1 MWYSKRFNRAV
12 ALLLAAPGVVMTFG
26 AAHAATLD
34 VCATCTHTTLDS
46 AFTAATSGDTIVL
59 DGPTL
64 LTDPPTTYTL
74 TTDLVINAA
83 KNGITIRGKQASRP
97 DKIEIVGTGGG
108 PVITVEDDRSF
119 EILGVTIRGGSTGIL
134 AMPDS
139 TVEIRRCLFDG
150 ITGISLN
157 CLNPTNVYIAGSVI
171 TGSGGDAIRIDQGG
185 KLNVLQCTLLTNTG
199 LGVNAL
205 DGEAHIVAT
214 LIHNSGAG
222 IDGTPA
228 TLEVLGNWVTDAGG
242 NPLAMPTGV
251 TDANEVLDVL
261 VPATVFETVIE
272 PFPGK
277 LASAAQER
285 QSGVDTGELEADPF
299 SMPFTGLDFDTETRA
314 TGNLVV
320 GADDADGSGGSS
332 DWTECFVIQ
341 GGFARAYV
349 GEGVITIE
357 INARRLDLSDAE
369 LYIKHEDVVDIR
381 TAANI
386 IGPLPIITESLVDT
400 SFGYADYT
408 IDEAVLATLYP
419 APGFNIQKDYIIY
432 LNTDDTQSIALTN
445 DLHGDTE
452 GNFSAVGQAVYG
464 RVFGLDTVPPV
475 VTTNL
480 ALLADQYATAIS
492 LADDAIDGGGPW
504 APLLPLLG
512 NVGANA
518 GYLNGSTGEPSV
530 FYDGDAV
537 VLKPNVGIA
546 LTFTD
551 VGSGFA
557 VNGLPN
563 ARLETTV
570 GGKQNALYRD
580 YTMRPG
586 FAWWD
591 SNGESGPELISSAAG
606 LSVTYTNTG
615 GNVLETSW
623 NFTDLV
629 HDGITQW
636 HAIANI
642 RVMDLAGNEAT
653 LDPSFQNFIPL
664 RPFHFWWFP
673 DARGELRSGPHEV
686 ASTNPVF
693 SWGLFRGQGGE
704 DPQDPFPCIP
714 SVRWRLWG
722 ADFPGVSATSWTDL
736 TAGTWSNWMD
746 PSNRVIGLDT
756 IYTGTTRLRDLMTG
770 PVGSEY
776 LIAVQGYDEA
786 GNLQTIPALGNLTNS
801 NDLTTLGVNFRR
813 WTDPGVSMAASLDTK
828 VQANF
833 WYNMV
838 NPTLPLPHPANFRTV
853 DAGEKNFGAA
863 SRVGLPIC
871 PARVEAGFNITMEI
885 PDSVAPS
892 NARVSYELFEDGA
905 RAARGLINPS
915 SAPAGYSFVV
925 PEDLLAAPSASVII
939 TGGGLNFLNFS
950 TCFSGVADRLGDDG
964 LLGAE
969 PPFRQRDVKYQVLF
983 RAGILQNLALPPGH
997 PDRDDPDSYFFD
1009 TTPATVE
1016 FTVTVDRALKD
1027 EQPNKSFSKE

>member
-12 ALLLAAPGVVMTFG
+12 ALLLAVPGAVMMFG

-34 VCATCTHTTLDS
+34 VCATCTHTTLDA

-83 KNGITIRGKQASRP
+83 KNGIEIRGKQASRP
-97 DKIEIVGTGGG
+97 DKIEIVGTGSG
-108 PVITVEDDRSF
+108 PVITVEADQSF
-119 EILGVTIRGGSTGIL
+119 EILGVTIKGGTTGIL
-134 AMPDS
+134 AMADS
-139 TVEIRRCLFDG
+139 DVEIRRCLFDG
-150 ITGISLN
+150 ITGISVN
-157 CLNPTNVYIAGSVI
+157 CLNPLNVYVAGTII
-171 TGSGGDAIRIDQGG
+171 TNGGSDAIRIDQGG

-214 LIHNSGAG
+214 LIHDSGAG

-228 TLEVLGNWVTDAGG
+228 TLEVLGNWVTDAAG
-242 NPLAMPTGV
+242 NAQAMPAGV
-251 TDANEVLDVL
+251 TDANAVIDFLD
-261 VPATVFETVIE
+261 PAVVFESVID

-277 LASAAQER
+277 LVSVAEER
-285 QSGVDTGELEADPF
+285 QSGVDTGELETDPF
-299 SMPFTGLDFDTETRA
+299 NMPFTGTDFDTESRRTA
-314 TGNLVV
+314 NLVV
-320 GADDADGSGGSS
+320 GADDADGLAVAAA
-332 DWTECFVIQ
+332 WTECYVIQ
-341 GGFARAYV
+341 GGVPRVYV

-357 INARRLDLSDAE
+357 ISAPQLDLANAV

-381 TAANI
+381 TVANI
-386 IGPLPIITESLVDT
+386 IGPLAITTESTIDT
-400 SFGYADYT
+400 SYGYADYT
-408 IDEAVLATLYP
+408 IDEDVLAALYP
-419 APGFNIQKDYIIY
+419 APGFNIQKNYEIF
-432 LNTDDTQSIALTN
+432 LNTDDNQPIASTTE
-445 DLHGDTE
+445 LHGVIPE
-452 GNFSAVGQAVYG
+452 ANFDAFGQAVYG
-464 RVFGLDTVPPV
+464 RIFGLDTVPPV

-480 ALLADQYATAIS
+480 AFLADQYATAIS

-504 APLLPLLG
+504 GPVAALLLG
-512 NVGANA
+512 QAGANA

-530 FYDGDAV
+530 FYDGGPPA
-537 VLKPNVGIA
+537 LPPYSKPNVGIS

-557 VNGLPN
+557 VNGLPAMRN
-563 ARLETTV
+563 ETTV

-591 SNGESGPELISSAAG
+591 SNGESTPELISSAAD
-606 LSVTYTNTG
+606 LTVNYTNTG
-615 GNVLETSW
+615 GNILEASW
-623 NFTDLV
+623 NFANLV
-629 HDGITQW
+629 HDGISQW

-664 RPFHFWWFP
+664 KPFHFWWFP
-673 DARGELRSGPHEV
+673 DARGELRSGPSNV
-686 ASTNPVF
+686 PSTNPVF

-722 ADFPGVSATSWTDL
+722 ADAPGTPGTSWTDL
-736 TAGTWSNWMD
+736 TAGTWSIWMD
-746 PSNRVIGLDT
+746 PNNRVIGLDT
-756 IYTGTTRLRDLMTG
+756 IFDPAPSPPVTLRSLMTG
-770 PVGSEY
+770 PAGSEY
-776 LIAVQGYDEA
+776 MIAVQGYDEA
-786 GNLQTIPALGNLTNS
+786 GNLQTIPALGNLVNS
-801 NDLTTLGVNFRR
+801 NDLTALGVNFRR
-813 WTDPGVSMAASLDTK
+813 WTDPGVSLAASLDTK

-833 WYNMV
+833 WYNNV
-838 NPTLPLPHPANFRTV
+838 DPTLPLPHPASFRTV
-853 DAGEKNFGAA
+853 DSGEKNFGAA
-863 SRVGLPIC
+863 SRVALPFC

-885 PDSVAPS
+885 PDSVDIS
-892 NARVSYELFEDGA
+892 TARVYYELREDGA
-905 RAARGLINPS
+905 KVAEGLIDPS
-915 SAPAGYSFVV
+915 SAPGGYTFVV
-925 PEDLLAAPSASVII
+925 PQDLIVAPSASVII
-939 TGGGLNFLNFS
+939 TGGSLNFLNVS
-950 TCFSGVADRLGDDG
+950 TCYPGAPDRLGDDG
-964 LLGAE
+964 LAGAE
-969 PPFRQRDVKYQVLF
+969 PPFRQRDVKYQMLF
-983 RAGILQNLALPPGH
+983 ATDIGAGV
-997 PDRDDPDSYFFD
+997 RD

>member
-12 ALLLAAPGVVMTFG
+12 ALLLAVPGAVLIVDP
-26 AAHAATLD
+26 ARAATLD

-64 LTDPPTTYTL
+64 LTDPPATYTL
-74 TTDLVINAA
+74 ATDLVINAA
-83 KNGITIRGKQASRP
+83 KNNITIRGKQASRP

-119 EILGVTIRGGSTGIL
+119 EILGVTIKGGTTGIL

-139 TVEIRRCLFDG
+139 TVEIRRCMFDG

-157 CLNPTNVYIAGSVI
+157 CLDPTNVYIAGSVI

-214 LIHNSGAG
+214 LIHDSGAG

-242 NPLAMPTGV
+242 NPVAMPTGV
-251 TDANEVLDVL
+251 TDANAVIDVL

-285 QSGVDTGELEADPF
+285 QSGVDTGELETDPF

-400 SFGYADYT
+400 SFGTADYT
-408 IDEAVLATLYP
+408 IDEDVLETLYP

-432 LNTDDTQSIALTN
+432 LNTDDTQSIAATN

-464 RVFGLDTVPPV
+464 RVFGLDTIPPV

-480 ALLADQYATAIS
+480 TLLADQYATAAT
-492 LADDAIDGGGPW
+492 LLDDPIDGGAPW
-504 APLLPLLG
+504 SGAASALLG
-512 NVGANA
+512 NAGANA
-518 GYLNGSTGEPSV
+518 GYLNGNTGEPSV
-530 FYDGDAV
+530 FLDGNLPV
-537 VLKPNVGIA
+537 IPPYLKANVGLA

-551 VGSGFA
+551 VGAGFA

-563 ARLETTV
+563 GRVENTP
-570 GGKQNALYRD
+570 GGKQAALFRD
-580 YTMRPG
+580 YTVRPG

-591 SNGESGPELISSAAG
+591 SADESTPELIANASE
-606 LSVTYTNTG
+606 LTVTYTNSG
-615 GNVLETSW
+615 GNTLQTVW
-623 NFTDLV
+623 NFTNLA
-629 HDGITQW
+629 HDGVNQW

-653 LDPSFQNFIPL
+653 LDPSFQNFIPM
-664 RPFHFWWFP
+664 RPYHFWWFP

-686 ASTNPVF
+686 PSTNPVF

-704 DPQDPFPCIP
+704 DPQDPFPCVP

-722 ADFPGVSATSWTDL
+722 ADFPGVAATSWTDL

-746 PSNRVIGLDT
+746 ANTRVIGLDT
-756 IYTGTTRLRDLMTG
+756 IFTGTTRLRDLMTG

-786 GNLQTIPALGNLTNS
+786 GNLQSIPVLGNLTTS
-801 NDLTTLGVNFRR
+801 NDLTALNVNFRR
-813 WTDPGVSMAASLDTK
+813 WTDPGVSMAAALDTK

-833 WYNMV
+833 WYN
-838 NPTLPLPHPANFRTV
+838 NPTLAALRAV
-853 DAGEKNFGAA
+853 DAGEKSFGAA
-863 SRVGLPIC
+863 SRVALPLC

-885 PDSVAPS
+885 PDSVSPAS
-892 NARVSYELFEDGA
+892 ARVSYELFEDGA
-905 RAARGLINPS
+905 VAAVGLIDPS
-915 SAPAGYSFVV
+915 SAPGGYTFVV
-925 PEDLLAAPSASVII
+925 PQDLITAPGPSAII
-939 TGGGLNFLNFS
+939 TGGGLDFLNVS
-950 TCFSGVADRLGDDG
+950 TCYPGAPDRLGDDG
-964 LLGAE
+964 PLGAE
-969 PPFRQRDVKYQVLF
+969 PPYRQRDVKYQVLF
-983 RAGILQNLALPPGH
+983 RTGILQNATLPPN
-997 PDRDDPDSYFFD
+997 DPASYIFD